1 MKRPEVVK
9 VLHSSSSFVSKQSEL
24 VSGNPGNWV
33 PLSLVYCT
41 SAFFLTTK
49 GGLG

>member
-1 MKRPEVVK
+1 MRLEVVK
-9 VLHSSSSFVSKQSEL
+9 VLHSSSFVSKQSEL
-24 VSGNPGNWV
+24 ESGNPGNWV